1 MFLGFH
7 DDMGAEKHI
16 EESGRRK
23 MNLYL
28 IRHGETEW
36 NHARK
41 MQGQMD
47 IPLNENGIRLA
58 EATAEGMKDIAFDRI
73 FSSPLS
79 RAKKTAELVENG
91 RGVAVELKDA
101 LKEIAFGLGEGSD
114 INEVKKNPEA
124 LMHNFFVHPEQFE
137 PAEGGETFQEVQKR
151 AMDFVKQEILP
162 LEGQVENVAIVAH
175 AVVIRSIMVA
185 VLDREWKDF
194 WKGAYYRN
202 CCVCIVKCRDGR
214 LTALEEGKIYY

>member
-1 MFLGFH
+1 
-7 DDMGAEKHI
+7 
-16 EESGRRK
+16 

-28 IRHGETEW
+28 IRHGETDW

-58 EATAEGMKDIAFDRI
+58 EATAEGMKDIPLERI

-79 RAKKTAELVENG
+79 RAKKTAELIEHG
-91 RGVAVELKDA
+91 RGIPVELNDN

-114 INEVKKNPEA
+114 INEAKSNPEA
-124 LMHNFFVHPEQFE
+124 PMHNFFVHPELFQ
-137 PAEGGETFQEVQKR
+137 PAEGGETFEEVQKR
-151 AMDFVKQEILP
+151 AMDFLREVVLS
-162 LEGQVENVAIVAH
+162 LEGTVENVAIVAH

-185 VLDREWKDF
+185 VMDRQWKDF
-194 WKGAYYRN
+194 WHGAYYRN